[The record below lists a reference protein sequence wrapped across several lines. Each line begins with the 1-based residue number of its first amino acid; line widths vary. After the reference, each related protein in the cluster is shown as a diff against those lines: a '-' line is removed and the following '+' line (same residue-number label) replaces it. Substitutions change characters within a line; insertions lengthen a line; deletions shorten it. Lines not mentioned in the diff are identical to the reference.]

1 MILHE
6 PNEVAG
12 CGGIAFALIEE
23 DVALGVAG
31 LGAESKHIQRGAL
44 AAAGPAQQ
52 RKHFPYKTP
61 R

>member
-1 MILHE
+1 MIRHE

-12 CGGIAFALIEE
+12 CDGITFALIEE

-52 RKHFPYKTP
+52 RKYFP
-61 R
+61 